1 MLCKVCVA
9 DFELRKELK
18 KHEMTELKEMLRLQK
33 EMNELKNVVT
43 NLKKQNFDLIEE
55 IEKKER
61 FIHELKKKSPGEC
74 TYGCSKYNKSV
85 DEIVNAGTKHREKL
99 LAIKQIAEDQ
109 KEKIRL
115 LRNQKSSLEN
125 DIDKLTDD
133 LEMEQKYVHTIQMD
147 SSQKINKLKNELKA
161 CEEANKVLGKEKA
174 ENLDRNKSLSKKNDE
189 LISFVEKNEQALK
202 VKEEEV
208 EIYSKKLDFL
218 KPKLECSLKE
228 NQSLN
233 TKIK

>member
-1 MLCKVCVA
+1 
-9 DFELRKELK
+9 
-18 KHEMTELKEMLRLQK
+18 MTELKEMLRLQK

-133 LEMEQKYVHTIQMD
+133 LEMEQKYVQKD
-147 SSQKINKLKNELKA
+147 SAKKINKLKKYLKTTEELKKNS
-161 CEEANKVLGKEKA
+161 EREKA
-174 ENLDRNKSLSKKNDE
+174 LNSNESVLKNNISE
-189 LISFVEKNEQALK
+189 LNNFVEKQQLEAKRKNTLK
-202 VKEEEV
+202 NYLVKLN
-208 EIYSKKLDFL
+208 S
-218 KPKLECSLKE
+218 S
-228 NQSLN
+228 NQNLN
-233 TKIK
+233 PV